1 MREDSPKVSEG
12 DENTPQIGDYIYILF
27 VSIRYNTRTVS
38 ALVVTYKF
46 CCDDLWDA
54 KNIV

>member
-27 VSIRYNTRTVS
+27 VSIRYNVQRTVS
-38 ALVVTYKF
+38 ALARHV
-46 CCDDLWDA
+46 
-54 KNIV
+54 